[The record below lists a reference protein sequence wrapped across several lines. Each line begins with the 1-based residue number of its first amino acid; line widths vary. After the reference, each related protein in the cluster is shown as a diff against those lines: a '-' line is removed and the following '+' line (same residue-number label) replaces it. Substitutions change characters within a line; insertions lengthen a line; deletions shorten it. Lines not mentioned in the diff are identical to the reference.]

1 MKIATVNYARPSAGA
16 TARKTLR
23 AIALALV
30 FASLALS
37 FATGEILAG
46 EWVRALE
53 QDHEPAH
60 ATRLEGVSAWMRERF
75 SKSEIEALSAEDFR
89 IESHSCS
96 CTDKPD
102 PHFPYRIVLFTT
114 PKGDLLA
121 RPEANEQSA
130 AVTLLAV
137 RNGDQYCQLESE
149 EQCYGTF
156 ASVCE
161 FTDFRYGAILKPYFP
176 TCK

>member
-1 MKIATVNYARPSAGA
+1 MKIATVNYARPTAWA
-16 TARKTLR
+16 AARKTLR
-23 AIALALV
+23 AIALAFV
-30 FASLALS
+30 FASLALP
-37 FATGEILAG
+37 FATGEVLAG
-46 EWVRALE
+46 ERVRALE

-60 ATRLEGVSAWMRERF
+60 ATRLEGVSAWMKERF
-75 SKSEIEALSAEDFR
+75 SEAEIEALSAEDFR

-96 CTDKPD
+96 CADKPD

-137 RNGDQYCQLESE
+137 RNGDQYCHLDAE
-149 EQCYGTF
+149 EQCYGSF

-161 FTDFRYGAILKPYFP
+161 FTDFRYGPMLKPYFP